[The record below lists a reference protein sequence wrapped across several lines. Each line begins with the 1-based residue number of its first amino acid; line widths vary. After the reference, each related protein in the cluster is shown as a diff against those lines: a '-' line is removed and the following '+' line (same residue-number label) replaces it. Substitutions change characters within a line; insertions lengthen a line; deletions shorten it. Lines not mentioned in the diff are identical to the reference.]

1 MLAILRRELRSLFLS
16 PLAWALFGVMQLLLA
31 WLFLVQL
38 EQYLE
43 LQPRLGALA
52 AAPGV
57 TDLVAAPL
65 LDSAAVI
72 TMLLLPL
79 LSMRLFSE
87 EYRSNT
93 FSLLLAAPVSLTRI
107 VLGKY
112 LALLVPLWIML
123 LLAVLMPLSLLL
135 GGSLDLGKLAAGVLG
150 LALQLAA
157 FGAIGLFLSSL
168 TARPAVAAVSTYGL
182 LLFLGMLQLTADA
195 KTGGSAL
202 FAWLSPAGHFQQ
214 LLSGLVRSGDL
225 CYFLLL
231 IAISL
236 ILTIHRLESR
246 RTLD

>member
-16 PLAWALFGVMQLLLA
+16 PLAWVLFGVLQLLLA

-57 TDLVAAPL
+57 TDLVATPL
-65 LDSAAVI
+65 LDSTAVI
-72 TMLLLPL
+72 AMLLLPL

-93 FSLLLAAPVSLTRI
+93 FSLLLASPVSLTRI

-112 LALLVPLWIML
+112 LALLVPLGIML
-123 LLAVLMPLSLLL
+123 LLAILMPLSLLT
-135 GGSLDLGKLAAGVLG
+135 GGNLDLGKLAAGVVG

-182 LLFLGMLQLTADA
+182 LLFLSMLSLTAGA
-195 KTGGSAL
+195 QAGGSPL
-202 FAWLSPAGHFQQ
+202 FTWLSPAGHLQS

-225 CYFLLL
+225 FYFLLL
-231 IAISL
+231 IAAFL
-236 ILTIHRLESR
+236 LLTIHRLESR
-246 RTLD
+246 RTFD